1 MQATMRVSRDKD
13 VPADTALAAKYLFF
27 EKYGKSSFSIY
38 IFHLYIYIF
47 HLYIYILNK
56 GKWHNQ
62 ELVELGNTL
71 WVPCSELLNSKRGPS
86 LKVKALQEIIDKFT
100 FWN

>member
-1 MQATMRVSRDKD
+1 MRVSRDKD

-27 EKYGKSSFSIY
+27 EKYGKSSFS
-38 IFHLYIYIF
+38 IYIF

>member
-1 MQATMRVSRDKD
+1 MQYFQYCPIRDNQITTIFMQATMRVSRDKD
-13 VPADTALAAKYLFF
+13 VPADTALAAKYLFS

-56 GKWHNQ
+56 GK
-62 ELVELGNTL
+62 
-71 WVPCSELLNSKRGPS
+71 
-86 LKVKALQEIIDKFT
+86 
-100 FWN
+100 

>member
-1 MQATMRVSRDKD
+1 MQATMRVSRDND

-27 EKYGKSSFSIY
+27 EKYGKSSFRIY
-38 IFHLYIYIF
+38 IF
-47 HLYIYILNK
+47 NK